1 MLSLVL
7 SFLVLLWKAC
17 PGLLQDLNLDLC
29 GSFFDFQPFG
39 LCGSL
44 GHASGLLRLF
54 FFLSSASL
62 IFSRAIHAPFS
73 ECAILLSFD
82 SSYVTPMRV
91 IFVNDGWHLYTIYC
105 NSRLLFITSELYYIF
120 RSYIFTTNL
129 FINQLYYNFT
139 FQ

>member
-39 LCGSL
+39 LYGSL

-54 FFLSSASL
+54 FFSLSASL

-82 SSYVTPMRV
+82 WPYVTPMRM
-91 IFVNDGWHLYTIYC
+91 IFVNDGWHFYTIYC
-105 NSRLLFITSELYYIF
+105 NSRLFLLFQSYYIF

-129 FINQLYYNFT
+129 FINQLNYNFT